1 MQSCLGITIA
11 ENLIKYAKVE
21 KESNSFKVK
30 SYGIKF
36 FDNLELGATINQIID
51 ETDSRKIPI
60 SVNTSNEKYYYLNI
74 FNLTN
79 ENYAKKAIQTEFESF
94 CGENH
99 LNANTFEGRYTY
111 TRDALNTDRN
121 KVIYIYNSKVELEQ
135 TYNMFKGARLTTATP
150 ISIALPNIVRAEKN
164 KNVMIVDIDTKT
176 TITTMLNQNIYNIDI
191 LNQGLKEALETI
203 NEKENSLLKSYEVCK
218 NTTIYTMDMQS
229 SQNMG
234 ENSEYLSYIVPCL
247 YKIAQELQN
256 IIKNYKHIDT
266 VYLTGLGSVINNVDL
281 YFQEYLQG
289 TKVEILKPFFLD
301 NNSKVN
307 LKDYIEV
314 NSAIALA
321 IQGLGFGV
329 KTLNFAKGGVG
340 FDGLKKLASM
350 DLKDLKDVKIEIP
363 KLNFDFKGSM
373 DRIEVSLTT
382 YSLIVVIIA
391 IVFCIASTFLKNSM
405 NVSIS
410 KAEDM
415 ISYTTKQIALVN
427 SDDNKIIGKTQDY
440 QKYKSNLENTSSAIE
455 TKRSR
460 KNQITTMLN
469 KIIYTIPKEAQI
481 TEIRN
486 TEKLS
491 SDGNATVQHITIYVQ
506 SKGYDKLAYFKAQLK
521 SANVLDNI
529 VSTEGVKDGEYV
541 KIAIEGDL
549 KTY

>member
-21 KESNSFKVK
+21 KESNGFKVK

-36 FDNLELGATINQIID
+36 FDNLELSSTINQIID
-51 ETDSRKIPI
+51 ETDSRKVPI
-60 SVNTSNEKYYYLNI
+60 SINTTNEKYYYFNI

-79 ENYAKKAIQTEFESF
+79 ESYAKKAIETEFESF

-99 LNANTFEGRYTY
+99 LNANTYEGRYTY
-111 TRDALNTDRN
+111 TRDISNADRN
-121 KVIYIYNSKVELEQ
+121 KVIYIYNSKAELEQ
-135 TYNMFKGARLTTATP
+135 TYNLLKGVRVTTATP
-150 ISIALPNIVRAEKN
+150 ISTSLPNIIRTEKN
-164 KNVMIVDIDTKT
+164 KNSMIVDIDTKT
-176 TITTMLNQNIYNIDI
+176 TITTIINQNIYNIDI
-191 LNQGLKEALETI
+191 LNQGLNDAIEKI
-203 NEKENSLLKSYEVCK
+203 NEKENSLLKSYEVFK
-218 NTTIYTMDMQS
+218 NTTIYTMDMQA
-229 SQNMG
+229 SQAVG
-234 ENSEYLSYIVPCL
+234 ENNGYLDFIVPSL

-256 IIKNYKHIDT
+256 IMKNYKQIDT

-281 YFQEYLQG
+281 YFQEYLKG
-289 TKVEILKPFFLD
+289 TKVEILRPFFLE

-314 NSAIALA
+314 NSAIAIA

-329 KTLNFAKGGVG
+329 KTLNFAKGATG
-340 FDGLKKLASM
+340 FEGLKNLASM
-350 DLKDLKDVKIEIP
+350 DLKDLKNGKFKMPKI
-363 KLNFDFKGSM
+363 NFDLSGNM
-373 DRIEVSLTT
+373 DRLEVSLTT
-382 YSLIVVIIA
+382 YSLIAIIIA
-391 IVFCIASTFLKNSM
+391 IVFCIASTFIKSSM
-405 NVSIS
+405 EASTS
-410 KAEDM
+410 KAQAM
-415 ISYTTKQIALVN
+415 IADTTKQIALVN
-427 SDDNKIIGKTQDY
+427 SDDNKIIEKTQDY
-440 QKYKSNLENTSSAIE
+440 QKYKSNLENTSTAIE

-486 TEKLS
+486 NEKVS
-491 SDGNATVQHITIYVQ
+491 ESGATVQHITIYVQ
-506 SKGYDKLAYFKAQLK
+506 SKGYEKLAYFKAQLK